1 MNQKGR
7 IWIQLWRPISSD
19 NEEGLYSTE
28 SSKSFSLKKLLKGDF
43 NKPEVIKM
51 IAEDL
56 YIFDLAPH
64 REESVSKVL
73 TSNESILNKILPG
86 DYIRFMKN
94 VGGGGGHRLHVK
106 DFCAIIEMFSE

>member
-19 NEEGLYSTE
+19 NEEGLYNTDG
-28 SSKSFSLKKLLKGDF
+28 SKSFSLKKLLKGNF
-43 NKPEVIKM
+43 SKPEVVKM

-56 YIFDLAPH
+56 NIFDLAPH
-64 REESVSKVL
+64 REQSVSKVL
-73 TSNESILNKILPG
+73 TSNESILNKVLPG

-94 VGGGGGHRLHVK
+94 VGGGGGHHLYVK
-106 DFCAIIEMFSE
+106 DFCVIIEMFSE

>member
-1 MNQKGR
+1 
-7 IWIQLWRPISSD
+7 
-19 NEEGLYSTE
+19 
-28 SSKSFSLKKLLKGDF
+28 
-43 NKPEVIKM
+43 M

-56 YIFDLAPH
+56 NIFDLAPH

-106 DFCAIIEMFSE
+106 DFCAIIEMFSEWIMVSKNYLPNHLYNRCQNQIKNSLA